1 MFLKALKEKIKF
13 RAGKKFLQ
21 RGLKTPSKGVNRGK
35 GISSIGCIVDLDAFE
50 DTNAFYEFVDEF
62 SLRPNSVKII
72 GYKKYY
78 DKNSPYS
85 TPVFSDKDL
94 GWKANIENGYA
105 LEFLNREYDL
115 LVNYYTD
122 EKLLLQL
129 MTLKT
134 RARLKVGFGNVD
146 KNLNDL
152 ILNIPIKDFQTFKK
166 ELRKYLRVLN
176 EIK

>member
-1 MFLKALKEKIKF
+1 MFLKTLKEKIKF
-13 RAGKKFLQ
+13 RAGKKYLQ
-21 RGLKTPSKGVNRGK
+21 RGLNAPPETIDRVK
-35 GISSIGCIVDLDAFE
+35 GISSVGCIVDLDAFE
-50 DTNAFYEFVDEF
+50 NANAFYEFVDEF

-72 GYKKYY
+72 GYKKFY

-94 GWKANIENGYA
+94 GWKANIENSYA

-134 RARLKVGFGNVD
+134 KARLKVGFGGVD

-152 ILNIPIKDFQTFKK
+152 ILNTPIKDFQTFKK

>member
-21 RGLKTPSKGVNRGK
+21 RGLNAPSQVVNREK
-35 GISSIGCIVDLDAFE
+35 GISSIGCIVDLDAF
-50 DTNAFYEFVDEF
+50 DNANAFYEFVEEF

-72 GYKKYY
+72 GYKKFY

-94 GWKANIENGYA
+94 GWKADIENSYA

-122 EKLLLQL
+122 DKLLLQL
-129 MTLKT
+129 MTVKT
-134 RARLKVGFGNVD
+134 KARLKVGFGDVD

-152 ILNIPIKDFQTFKK
+152 ILNTPIKDFQTFKK

>member
-1 MFLKALKEKIKF
+1 MN
-13 RAGKKFLQ
+13 G
-21 RGLKTPSKGVNRGK
+21 
-35 GISSIGCIVDLDAFE
+35 
-50 DTNAFYEFVDEF
+50 
-62 SLRPNSVKII
+62 
-72 GYKKYY
+72 
-78 DKNSPYS
+78 YS

-94 GWKANIENGYA
+94 GWKANIENSYA

-134 RARLKVGFGNVD
+134 KARLKVGFGRVD

-152 ILNIPIKDFQTFKK
+152 ILNTPIKDFQTFKK